1 MVVIA
6 NIKMIEIS
14 AEDYQKKIAGINK
27 YGAKKTR
34 CGKKHLHDSK
44 KEAMRC
50 DELNLLLKGGAIS
63 RLKQQVKFVLQ
74 PSFWFGHEKIR
85 PICYFAD
92 FTYMEEGVLVIEDVK
107 GKLTDVYKLK
117 KKMMLNKI
125 KNKKMC
131 KFIET

>member
-1 MVVIA
+1 
-6 NIKMIEIS
+6 MIEIS

-74 PSFWFGHEKIR
+74 PSFWCGHEKIR

-92 FTYMEEGVLVIEDVK
+92 FTYMEEGVLIIEDVK